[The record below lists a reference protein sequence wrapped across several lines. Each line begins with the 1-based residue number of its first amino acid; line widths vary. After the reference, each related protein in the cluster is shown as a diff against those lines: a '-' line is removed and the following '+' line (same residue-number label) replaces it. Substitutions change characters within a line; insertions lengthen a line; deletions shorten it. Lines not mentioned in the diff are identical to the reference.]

1 MAVQTLAKRAR
12 GAKGGA
18 GERNAAAA
26 AAPAGANGVSSGT
39 RADLPAAV
47 LIARVARLVRSRLDA
62 ALGPSELRQR
72 QLVALSYLR
81 DHGPARQ
88 QALAQSLCMDAS
100 SLVCLLN
107 DLEDRDLIARR
118 RDREDR
124 RRGILELTDHGREA
138 LAASDAA
145 LAEIDTEI
153 LAGLDES
160 ERAELRSLLG
170 RLRGVGLNA

>member
-1 MAVQTLAKRAR
+1 MPVKAPPDTSAPIT
-12 GAKGGA
+12 A
-18 GERNAAAA
+18 G
-26 AAPAGANGVSSGT
+26 S
-39 RADLPAAV
+39 LPAAV

-62 ALGPSELRQR
+62 ALGPSDLRQR

-107 DLEDRDLIARR
+107 DLEDRDLVARR

-124 RRGILELTDHGREA
+124 RRGILELTDHGRRAMAEV
-138 LAASDAA
+138 DAA
-145 LAEIDTEI
+145 LVEIDAE
-153 LAGLDES
+153 LLLDLDES

-170 RLRGVGLNA
+170 RLGGVGLDPRWRVPD

>member
-1 MAVQTLAKRAR
+1 MHPMAVQTPTK
-12 GAKGGA
+12 
-18 GERNAAAA
+18 
-26 AAPAGANGVSSGT
+26 
-39 RADLPAAV
+39 LPAAV

-88 QALAQSLCMDAS
+88 QALAQSLCMDPS

-124 RRGILELTDHGREA
+124 RRGILELTDHGRES
-138 LAASDAA
+138 LAEVDAA
-145 LAEIDTEI
+145 LAEIDAEI
-153 LAGLDES
+153 LYGLDEA

-170 RLRGVGLNA
+170 RLGGVGLDA

>member
-1 MAVQTLAKRAR
+1 MPVQTPTKPTT
-12 GAKGGA
+12 
-18 GERNAAAA
+18 E
-26 AAPAGANGVSSGT
+26 
-39 RADLPAAV
+39 LPASV

-124 RRGILELTDHGREA
+124 RRGILELTDHGRVA
-138 LAASDAA
+138 LEESDAV
-145 LAEIDTEI
+145 LAEIDAEI
-153 LAGLDES
+153 LADLDTS
-160 ERAELRSLLG
+160 ERADLRALLS
-170 RLRGVGLNA
+170 RLSGVGLDA

>member
-1 MAVQTLAKRAR
+1 MAV
-12 GAKGGA
+12 
-18 GERNAAAA
+18 E
-26 AAPAGANGVSSGT
+26 APT
-39 RADLPAAV
+39 KLPAAV
-47 LIARVARLVRSRLDA
+47 LIARVARLVRSRLEA

-107 DLEDRDLIARR
+107 DLEDRDLVVRR
-118 RDREDR
+118 RDHEDR
-124 RRGILELTDHGREA
+124 RRGILELTDHGRAA
-138 LAASDAA
+138 LAEADAA
-145 LAEIDTEI
+145 LAEIDAEI
-153 LAGLDES
+153 LFDLDED

-170 RLRGVGLNA
+170 RLHGVGLDA

>member
-1 MAVQTLAKRAR
+1 MLSMTVESPTKL
-12 GAKGGA
+12 GI
-18 GERNAAAA
+18 
-26 AAPAGANGVSSGT
+26 
-39 RADLPAAV
+39 DLPASV

-138 LAASDAA
+138 LAEIDAA
-145 LAEIDTEI
+145 LAEIDAEI
-153 LAGLDES
+153 LGDLDES
-160 ERAELRSLLG
+160 ERADLRALLG
-170 RLRGVGLNA
+170 RLSGVGLPA

>member
-1 MAVQTLAKRAR
+1 MAVQAPTKGAR
-12 GAKGGA
+12 
-18 GERNAAAA
+18 
-26 AAPAGANGVSSGT
+26 SSEST
-39 RADLPAAV
+39 AELPASV
-47 LIARVARLVRSRLDA
+47 LIARIARLVRSRVDA

-124 RRGILELTDHGREA
+124 RRGILELTDRGRA
-138 LAASDAA
+138 TLAESDAV
-145 LAEIDTEI
+145 LAEIDAEI
-153 LAGLDES
+153 LADLDRS
-160 ERAELRSLLG
+160 ERAELRALLG
-170 RLRGVGLNA
+170 RLRGVGLPA

>member
-1 MAVQTLAKRAR
+1 MLCMTVETPTTREPTADDAAR
-12 GAKGGA
+12 
-18 GERNAAAA
+18 E
-26 AAPAGANGVSSGT
+26 
-39 RADLPAAV
+39 LPAAV
-47 LIARVARLVRSRLDA
+47 LIARVARLVRSRLDG

-124 RRGILELTDHGREA
+124 RRGILELTDHGRAA
-138 LAASDAA
+138 LAKVDAA
-145 LAEIDTEI
+145 LAEIDAEI
-153 LAGLDES
+153 LANLDES
-160 ERAELRSLLG
+160 ERADLRALLG
-170 RLRGVGLNA
+170 RLSGVGLPA

>member
-1 MAVQTLAKRAR
+1 MWTMAVEIPTK
-12 GAKGGA
+12 
-18 GERNAAAA
+18 
-26 AAPAGANGVSSGT
+26 PAT
-39 RADLPAAV
+39 DLPAAV
-47 LIARVARLVRSRLDA
+47 LIARIGRLVRSRLDA

-138 LAASDAA
+138 LVESDAV
-145 LAEIDTEI
+145 LAEIDDEI
-153 LAGLDES
+153 LADLDES
-160 ERAELRSLLG
+160 ERDELRALLG
-170 RLRGVGLNA
+170 RLSGVGLPA

>member
-1 MAVQTLAKRAR
+1 MWTMAVEIPTK
-12 GAKGGA
+12 
-18 GERNAAAA
+18 
-26 AAPAGANGVSSGT
+26 PAI
-39 RADLPAAV
+39 DLPASV
-47 LIARVARLVRSRLDA
+47 LIARIARLVRSRLDA

-138 LAASDAA
+138 LVVSDAV
-145 LAEIDTEI
+145 L
-153 LAGLDES
+153 
-160 ERAELRSLLG
+160 
-170 RLRGVGLNA
+170 

>member
-1 MAVQTLAKRAR
+1 MSAMAVQ
-12 GAKGGA
+12 
-18 GERNAAAA
+18 
-26 AAPAGANGVSSGT
+26 APT
-39 RADLPAAV
+39 KLTTDLPAAV

-124 RRGILELTDHGREA
+124 RRGILELTDHGRGA
-138 LAASDAA
+138 LAKIDAV
-145 LAEIDTEI
+145 LAEIDAEI
-153 LAGLDES
+153 LFDLDES
-160 ERAELRSLLG
+160 ERADLRSLLG
-170 RLRGVGLNA
+170 RLSGVGLDA

>member
-1 MAVQTLAKRAR
+1 MPVETPTKL
-12 GAKGGA
+12 
-18 GERNAAAA
+18 
-26 AAPAGANGVSSGT
+26 T
-39 RADLPAAV
+39 TDLPASV
-47 LIARVARLVRSRLDA
+47 LIARVARLVRSRLDV

-138 LAASDAA
+138 LAEIDAA
-145 LAEIDTEI
+145 LAEIDAEI
-153 LAGLDES
+153 LGDLDES
-160 ERAELRSLLG
+160 ERADLRALLG
-170 RLRGVGLNA
+170 RLSGVGLPA

>member
-1 MAVQTLAKRAR
+1 MPVQTPTKRAR
-12 GAKGGA
+12 GVGVAPPLAPEA
-18 GERNAAAA
+18 GPERAA
-26 AAPAGANGVSSGT
+26 
-39 RADLPAAV
+39 ADLPASV

-138 LAASDAA
+138 LTESDAV
-145 LAEIDTEI
+145 LAGIDAEI
-153 LAGLDES
+153 LADLDES
-160 ERAELRSLLG
+160 ERADLRALLG
-170 RLRGVGLNA
+170 RLSGVGLPA

>member
-1 MAVQTLAKRAR
+1 MSLMSVESPTKRAR
-12 GAKGGA
+12 GAETA
-18 GERNAAAA
+18 
-26 AAPAGANGVSSGT
+26 AGAVPCDT
-39 RADLPAAV
+39 ADCAAADLPAAV
-47 LIARVARLVRSRLDA
+47 LIARVARLVRSRLNA
-62 ALGPSELRQR
+62 SLGPSELRQR

-88 QALAQSLCMDAS
+88 QSLAQSLCMDAS

-138 LAASDAA
+138 LAEIDAI
-145 LAEIDTEI
+145 LAEIDAEI
-153 LAGLDES
+153 LADLDPS
-160 ERAELRSLLG
+160 ERAELRALLG
-170 RLRGVGLNA
+170 RLHGVGLDA

>member
-1 MAVQTLAKRAR
+1 MAIEMPTRRAR
-12 GAKGGA
+12 TADSGAVS
-18 GERNAAAA
+18 GEI
-26 AAPAGANGVSSGT
+26 PANGALCGT

-47 LIARVARLVRSRLDA
+47 LIARVARLVRFRLDA

-124 RRGILELTDHGREA
+124 RRGILELTGRGR
-138 LAASDAA
+138 DA
-145 LAEIDTEI
+145 LAESDVALAEVDAEI
-153 LAGLDES
+153 LADLDEA
-160 ERAELRSLLG
+160 ERADLRALLG
-170 RLRGVGLNA
+170 RLNGVGLDA

>member
-1 MAVQTLAKRAR
+1 MTVETPT
-12 GAKGGA
+12 
-18 GERNAAAA
+18 E
-26 AAPAGANGVSSGT
+26 PAT
-39 RADLPAAV
+39 QLPASV

-124 RRGILELTDHGREA
+124 RRGILELTAGGR
-138 LAASDAA
+138 AA
-145 LAEIDTEI
+145 LAESDALLAEIDAEI
-153 LAGLDES
+153 LADLDQS
-160 ERAELRSLLG
+160 ERADLRALLG
-170 RLRGVGLNA
+170 RLHGVGLPA

>member
-1 MAVQTLAKRAR
+1 MAVETPT
-12 GAKGGA
+12 
-18 GERNAAAA
+18 N
-26 AAPAGANGVSSGT
+26 PAV
-39 RADLPAAV
+39 DLPAAV
-47 LIARVARLVRSRLDA
+47 LIARVGRLVRSRLDA

-124 RRGILELTDHGREA
+124 RRGILELTGHGRDA
-138 LAASDAA
+138 LAEIDAA
-145 LAEIDTEI
+145 LAEIDAEI
-153 LAGLDES
+153 LADLDES
-160 ERAELRSLLG
+160 ERTELRALLA
-170 RLRGVGLNA
+170 RLSGVGLPA

>member
-1 MAVQTLAKRAR
+1 MALQTPT
-12 GAKGGA
+12 
-18 GERNAAAA
+18 N
-26 AAPAGANGVSSGT
+26 PAV
-39 RADLPAAV
+39 DLPAAV
-47 LIARVARLVRSRLDA
+47 LIARVGRLVRSRLDA

-124 RRGILELTDHGREA
+124 RRGILELTDHGRDA
-138 LAASDAA
+138 LAEIDAA
-145 LAEIDTEI
+145 LAEIDAEI
-153 LAGLDES
+153 LADLDES
-160 ERAELRSLLG
+160 ERTELRALLA
-170 RLRGVGLNA
+170 RLSGVGLPA

>member
-1 MAVQTLAKRAR
+1 MAVQTPTKSAQAC
-12 GAKGGA
+12 
-18 GERNAAAA
+18 
-26 AAPAGANGVSSGT
+26 GT
-39 RADLPAAV
+39 RADLPASV

-124 RRGILELTDHGREA
+124 RRGILELTDQGRA
-138 LAASDAA
+138 TLAESDAV
-145 LAEIDTEI
+145 LAEIDAEI
-153 LAGLDES
+153 LADLDQS
-160 ERAELRSLLG
+160 ERDDLRALLG
-170 RLRGVGLNA
+170 RLSGVGLDA

>member
-1 MAVQTLAKRAR
+1 MAVQSPTKSAQA
-12 GAKGGA
+12 
-18 GERNAAAA
+18 
-26 AAPAGANGVSSGT
+26 SGT
-39 RADLPAAV
+39 PADLPASV

-124 RRGILELTDHGREA
+124 RRGILELTDQGRA
-138 LAASDAA
+138 TLAESDAV
-145 LAEIDTEI
+145 LAEIDAEI
-153 LAGLDES
+153 LADLDES
-160 ERAELRSLLG
+160 ERDDLCALLG
-170 RLRGVGLNA
+170 RLSGVGLPA

>member
-1 MAVQTLAKRAR
+1 MLRMAVESPTEL
-12 GAKGGA
+12 
-18 GERNAAAA
+18 
-26 AAPAGANGVSSGT
+26 T
-39 RADLPAAV
+39 TDLPASV
-47 LIARVARLVRSRLDA
+47 LIARVARLVRSRLDS
-62 ALGPSELRQR
+62 ALDPSALRQR

-124 RRGILELTDHGREA
+124 RRGILELTEHGRQ
-138 LAASDAA
+138 A
-145 LAEIDTEI
+145 LAEIDAVLAEIDAEI
-153 LAGLDES
+153 LADLDQS
-160 ERAELRSLLG
+160 ERADLRALLG
-170 RLRGVGLNA
+170 RLSGVGLPA

>member
-1 MAVQTLAKRAR
+1 MPVETPTKRAR
-12 GAKGGA
+12 T
-18 GERNAAAA
+18 GEGSA
-26 AAPAGANGVSSGT
+26 
-39 RADLPAAV
+39 ADLPASV

-138 LAASDAA
+138 LAESDAV
-145 LAEIDTEI
+145 LADIDAEI
-153 LAGLDES
+153 LAALDES
-160 ERAELRSLLG
+160 ERADLRALLG
-170 RLRGVGLNA
+170 RLSGVGLPA

>member
-1 MAVQTLAKRAR
+1 MPVEYPTKL
-12 GAKGGA
+12 
-18 GERNAAAA
+18 
-26 AAPAGANGVSSGT
+26 T
-39 RADLPAAV
+39 TDLPASV
-47 LIARVARLVRSRLDA
+47 LIARVARLVRSRLDV

-138 LAASDAA
+138 LAEIDAA
-145 LAEIDTEI
+145 LAGIDAEI
-153 LAGLDES
+153 LSDLDES
-160 ERAELRSLLG
+160 ERADLRALLG
-170 RLRGVGLNA
+170 RLSGVGLPA

>member
-1 MAVQTLAKRAR
+1 MTVETPT
-12 GAKGGA
+12 
-18 GERNAAAA
+18 E
-26 AAPAGANGVSSGT
+26 PAT
-39 RADLPAAV
+39 ELPASV

-124 RRGILELTDHGREA
+124 RRGILELTAGGR
-138 LAASDAA
+138 AA
-145 LAEIDTEI
+145 LAESDALLAEIDAEI
-153 LAGLDES
+153 LADLDQS
-160 ERAELRSLLG
+160 ERADLRALLG
-170 RLRGVGLNA
+170 RLHGVGLPA

>member
-1 MAVQTLAKRAR
+1 MAVESPTKSAQAC
-12 GAKGGA
+12 
-18 GERNAAAA
+18 
-26 AAPAGANGVSSGT
+26 GT
-39 RADLPAAV
+39 TADLPASV

-124 RRGILELTDHGREA
+124 RRGILELTDLGRET
-138 LAASDAA
+138 LAESDAV
-145 LAEIDTEI
+145 LAEIDAEI
-153 LAGLDES
+153 LADLDRS
-160 ERAELRSLLG
+160 ERDDLRALLG
-170 RLRGVGLNA
+170 RLSGVGLPA